1 LTSKQKPQKRRPQ
14 AQRSAASTEAML
26 SAAMNLVLEHGSKV
40 SMMAIGQRSGF
51 SHGLVLARFGS
62 KGALIEAMAKEAQRR
77 FAEGVNA
84 LSIKASG
91 IAKLDLI
98 IDAYFQPPSTEA
110 KAFYILLGESLGPD
124 PHLHAAFAQ
133 TDDAFRRYI
142 RKTLQ
147 EARENGEIDES
158 IDVSAAAFL
167 LVSMFRGAAIQYLV
181 NPAALEMDAIR
192 VHAHEFV
199 ARYLRPGSQSPAAP
213 LTSSDGQQ

>member
-1 LTSKQKPQKRRPQ
+1 
-14 AQRSAASTEAML
+14 
-26 SAAMNLVLEHGSKV
+26 
-40 SMMAIGQRSGF
+40 MAIGERSGF

-84 LSIKASG
+84 LSAKASG

-98 IDAYFQPPSTEA
+98 IDAYFQPPSTDA

-147 EARENGEIDES
+147 EAQENGEIDES
-158 IDVSAAAFL
+158 IDVSAAAML
-167 LVSMFRGAAIQYLV
+167 LVGMFRGAAIQYLV

-192 VHAHEFV
+192 GHAREFV
-199 ARYLRPGSQSPAAP
+199 ARYLRPGSQSRAAP
-213 LTSSDGQQ
+213 LASSGGQQ